1 MAIVI
6 LVLAGFAVWAARSSY
21 TAVDDVQRLTAIS
34 DAFQTARHAVAEE
47 NLAVR
52 RYQTEPDHQNLHR
65 YQLAQVSLDH
75 ALATVQRFGSPADHA
90 AVASIRARNAEAGAW
105 LAKLPGYVSRN
116 DILSVVSISD
126 KKLQPLFDSMTSTLD
141 RNGRLHHDAA
151 LAALARSR
159 QSQRVVLTATA
170 ITIALG
176 ILLLTSASAAMRWRE
191 RLERVRLREVER
203 LKEAALADS
212 LTGLGNHR
220 AFEEDLQRELTAS
233 GASGGR
239 LCLALLDLDGLKEI
253 NDRHG
258 HQAGDESIRGLA
270 AVLAAAGEGTSAYR
284 IGGDEFALIVNDRR
298 AIDTLYLVQHVQT
311 QLPEGPGAAP
321 AGATGGVAES
331 EAGMARDE
339 LIRRADLA
347 LINAKRNRR
356 RCLLY
361 NGCLEPAIMQADHV
375 AEQRHTDA
383 LATALAR
390 AVDAKDAYTH
400 SHCETVS
407 ELCGLIAQELGMS
420 ARQIA
425 RLRLA
430 GLLHDVGKIGITDSI
445 LQKPGPLSDEEFE
458 VMKTHTRLGHAIVI
472 AAERPIEAKWIL
484 HHHERMDGS
493 GYPDGLRGEEIPF
506 ESRVILVADAFEAIT
521 ADRPYRMHQSAD
533 TALDELER
541 HAGTQF
547 DPACVAA
554 LARVV
559 RPRVE
564 ERRAA

>member
-1 MAIVI
+1 MATVI

-21 TAVDDVQRLTAIS
+21 TAVDDVQRLTALS

-65 YQLAQVSLDH
+65 YQLAEVSLGH
-75 ALATVQRFGSPADHA
+75 ALATVQRLGSPEDRT

-126 KKLQPLFDSMTSTLD
+126 NKLQPLFDSMTSTLD
-141 RNGRLHHDAA
+141 HNGHVHHEAA
-151 LAALARSR
+151 IAALARSR
-159 QSQRVVLTATA
+159 QSQRVVLTTTA

-191 RLERVRLREVER
+191 RLERVRAREVER

-220 AFEEDLQRELTAS
+220 AFEEDLQRYLAAS
-233 GASGGR
+233 AESGDR
-239 LCLALLDLDGLKEI
+239 LSLALLDLDGLKET
-253 NDRHG
+253 NDSHG
-258 HQAGDESIRGLA
+258 HQAGDECIRSLA
-270 AVLAAAGEGTSAYR
+270 SVLAAAGEATSAYR
-284 IGGDEFALIVNDRR
+284 IGGDEFAVIVRDRR
-298 AIDTLYLVQHVQT
+298 AMDTMYLVQYLQT
-311 QLPEGPGAAP
+311 QLPDGQGAIAV
-321 AGATGGVAES
+321 GATGGVAES
-331 EAGMARDE
+331 EASITRDE

-347 LINAKRNRR
+347 LINAKRSRR

-361 NGCLEPAIMQADHV
+361 NGSLEPTIAPADAI

-420 ARQIA
+420 ARHIA

-445 LQKPGPLSDEEFE
+445 LQKPGPLSDDEFE
-458 VMKTHTRLGHAIVI
+458 VMKTHTRLGHAIVT

-484 HHHERMDGS
+484 HHHERVDGR
-493 GYPDGLRGEEIPF
+493 GYPDGLAGEDIPF

-521 ADRPYRMHQSAD
+521 ADRPYRMHQSVE

-559 RPRVE
+559 RPHVE
-564 ERRAA
+564 EREAA